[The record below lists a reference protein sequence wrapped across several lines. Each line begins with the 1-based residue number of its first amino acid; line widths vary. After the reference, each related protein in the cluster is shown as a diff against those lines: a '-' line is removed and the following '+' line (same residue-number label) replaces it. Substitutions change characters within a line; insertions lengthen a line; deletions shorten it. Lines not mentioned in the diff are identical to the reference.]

1 MTAVGPYA
9 RSPRVGA
16 QHITIFSSKER
27 CGIQT
32 YAATL
37 AEALRGLGHRVDLVG
52 IGWWDSRQ
60 LLREAG
66 RIASPVVIVEH
77 EFALYRNAALA
88 LAMARLRLAGSRVV
102 LSMHELE
109 PDKFWNYHKV
119 VAALHYRMRGPV
131 WLELLRLIGASLEA
145 AQRMLRYRL
154 TLWLLG
160 AFAQR
165 IVFHSPRAL
174 AHAWLVTGDERK
186 VAMIPHFVEPLPG
199 VPDPAGGDPIARKRE
214 LREPLGLPLEQF
226 VFVSPGF
233 LFRRKRLLD
242 VIAATPADATIVIA
256 GTESPHDEGYLAEI
270 RRYVAERG
278 LTNVV
283 IDTDYDRMPEHLL
296 AADAVVLFYRDAF
309 QSGIASHAIWAE
321 QPCIFADDPAFEL
334 YDGAGLRASSEEELR
349 RAMVEI
355 QQPDVADRLRARA
368 RELKR
373 QLTPQAMAERYL
385 EAVGVA

>member
-1 MTAVGPYA
+1 MTL
-9 RSPRVGA
+9 
-16 QHITIFSSKER
+16 HITILSSKER

-37 AEALRGLGHRVDLVG
+37 AGALRELGHRVDLVG
-52 IGWWDSRQ
+52 VGWWDSRE
-60 LLREAG
+60 LLAASR
-66 RIASPVVIVEH
+66 RITSPVVIVEH

-88 LAMARLRLAGSRVV
+88 LAMAGMKVRGKRVA

-131 WLELLRLIGASLEA
+131 WLELLKLVGATLEA
-145 AQRMLRYRL
+145 AQRMLRYRM

-160 AFAQR
+160 AFADR
-165 IVFHSPRAL
+165 VVFHSPRAL

-199 VPDPAGGDPIARKRE
+199 APDPAGSDPASRKRV
-214 LREPLGLPLEQF
+214 LRERLGLPVDRY

-233 LFRRKRLLD
+233 LFRRKRLIE
-242 VIAATPADATIVIA
+242 VIAATPADATIVLA

-270 RRYVAERG
+270 RRYVADHA
-278 LTNVV
+278 LANVV
-283 IDTDYDRMPEHLL
+283 IDTGYDRMPSHLL

-321 QPCIFADDPAFEL
+321 QPCVFADDPAFEM
-334 YDGAGLRASSEEELR
+334 YEGAGLRASSEEGLR
-349 RAMVEI
+349 KAMEEI
-355 QQPDVADRLRARA
+355 QKPDVAERLRARA
-368 RELKR
+368 RELKAE
-373 QLTPQAMAERYL
+373 LTPMAMAQRYL
-385 EAVGVA
+385 ETLAST